1 MYLILLLLLLLILF
15 YRYFTNQKENFT
27 NKNNVVDKIIFKNF
41 TDKIKRKCL
50 TEKDERNEPC
60 LVYYIDYYK

>member
-1 MYLILLLLLLLILF
+1 MYLFLIITILILIF
-15 YRYFTNQKENFT
+15 IFFNKTKEGYINQ
-27 NKNNVVDKIIFKNF
+27 NNITDKIVLKNF

-60 LVYYIDYYK
+60 LVYYVNYYK